1 MRLGTASLLFSSCC
15 CTFLAGSD
23 AAFISPTNGLMPSKR
38 VQMVGGRGWDNS
50 DYLSG
55 LSGDDED
62 REKVNEDYDD
72 FSQRRV
78 AFEARQNEIMKTP
91 QGKAFLEKQQQ
102 SSMMAGNDFGDDGD
116 DYEDEFANVKPGT
129 GGGSRMAQMM
139 ARAQK
144 MQERQAFEMRMGL
157 EQKFAIPL
165 DDDDE
170 KQE

>member
-1 MRLGTASLLFSSCC
+1 
-15 CTFLAGSD
+15 
-23 AAFISPTNGLMPSKR
+23 MPSKKR
-38 VQMVGGRGWDNS
+38 VVQMVGGRGWDNS
-50 DYLSG
+50 DFLSG
-55 LSGDDED
+55 LSGGDED
-62 REKVNEDYDD
+62 REKVNDDYDD
-72 FSQRRV
+72 FSQRRE

-102 SSMMAGNDFGDDGD
+102 SRMMAGNDFGADDRD
-116 DYEDEFANVKPGT
+116 DNEDEFANIKPGT

-170 KQE
+170 E